1 MTLTLEFAKRNLYLF
16 FRDRA
21 AVFFSLLALFIII
34 GLYALFLGKVVAEG
48 VRDIAGEQARFL
60 MDSWIMAGTL
70 AVTATTTT
78 LGTFGIMVND
88 KERKIAR
95 DFQAAPVKRSQILGG
110 YFISTWTVG
119 MLMSLVAFLLAELYI
134 VGYGGQ
140 WLGLTL
146 TLKLI
151 GVMIISVF
159 SSTTMMLFLVSFFT
173 SINAYA
179 AASTVIGSLI
189 GFLTGIYVPVG
200 NLPKAV
206 QTVIKVFPPSHASS
220 LYRQLMMQRPFNLLN
235 LPTEISEEIKLIFGV
250 NFLFGEKI
258 ISPGTSVLILVG
270 SGILFFALAVYKL
283 SRNKLNF

>member
-1 MTLTLEFAKRNLYLF
+1 MRITLEFAKRNLYLF

-34 GLYALFLGKVVAEG
+34 GLYALFLGEVVVEG
-48 VRDIAGEQARFL
+48 VKDIAGEQARFL

-78 LGTFGIMVND
+78 LGAFGIMVSD
-88 KERKIAR
+88 KVRKIAR

-110 YFISTWTVG
+110 YFISSWTVG
-119 MLMSLVAFLLAELYI
+119 MLMSLVAFLLAEIYI
-134 VGYGGQ
+134 VGYGGY
-140 WLGLTL
+140 WIGLIL

-151 GVMIISVF
+151 GVMILSVF

-206 QTVIKVFPPSHASS
+206 QTVIKVFPPSYAGS

-283 SRNKLNF
+283 SRSKLNY